1 MTWFTLDWAV
11 LWHRIAGQFPARGDP
26 DCPDPS
32 RNSRFNRGLCKS
44 AGSGRGGGGSPSLGW
59 SAIWPVAN
67 VVPCTQFEAYPF
79 KRPNRRETQ
88 SFVKSGARRVWQD
101 DSGESAVKSL

>member
-1 MTWFTLDWAV
+1 LQKRRQQPWRRRLTFSWLERD
-11 LWHRIAGQFPARGDP
+11 L
-26 DCPDPS
+26 
-32 RNSRFNRGLCKS
+32 
-44 AGSGRGGGGSPSLGW
+44 
-59 SAIWPVAN
+59 PVAN

-101 DSGESAVKSL
+101 DSGENAVKSL